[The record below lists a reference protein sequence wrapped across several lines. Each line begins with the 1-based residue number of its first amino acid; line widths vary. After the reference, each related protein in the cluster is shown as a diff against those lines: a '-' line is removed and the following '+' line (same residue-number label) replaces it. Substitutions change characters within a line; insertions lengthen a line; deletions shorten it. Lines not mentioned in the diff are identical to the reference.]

1 MLVLFVHEDH
11 RPPNY
16 SVLVSEVDIYNIC
29 TISQMIAIMIERYHA
44 AGVLQYEPEYF
55 SAILKKIL
63 LRALEREAGVQP
75 PSFIH
80 HTSLFR
86 LMSVHGI
93 IDPTFTQQVWPT
105 GLHFENLQRRIDK
118 FTMIL

>member
-1 MLVLFVHEDH
+1 MVLFVHEDH
-11 RPPNY
+11 RPPKY
-16 SVLVSEVDIYNIC
+16 SLLVSEVDIYNIC
-29 TISQMIAIMIERYHA
+29 TISQMIAIMIKHYHA